1 MKQVILEKTLPLQ
14 LLTVESDTNML
25 DVRNYE
31 LTFSLNTAVDETFD
45 GDPVLE
51 AQFQQNTSF
60 TSIACLIEA
69 TLNKSI
75 MFDIENSD
83 TNYQRF
89 NDFENNFIIL
99 PDCSDL
105 MLCAAL
111 HCKFNTI
118 CTELTTVHKIVLKD
132 VNDGL
137 AYSYDVDTFEEG
149 YSELPTL
156 TEWIGEL
163 SYFDQSWWFRKDI
176 TTFDKAATSEEE
188 LANWKLEYAEAD
200 GEKKNMQ
207 MLKDIHESM
216 VEIFYGTDGGSKD
229 AIKKSGQLIEVDFK
243 NKG

>member
-14 LLTVESDTNML
+14 LLTVESDTNMF

-31 LTFSLNTAVDETFD
+31 ITFSLNTTIDETFD
-45 GDPVLE
+45 GDSVLE

-75 MFDIENSD
+75 MFDIDNSD
-83 TNYQRF
+83 VNYQRF

-99 PDCSDL
+99 PECSDV

-111 HCKFNTI
+111 HCKFNSI
-118 CTELTTVHKIVLKD
+118 CTDLTTVHKVVLKD
-132 VNDGL
+132 VCDGL

-156 TEWIGEL
+156 QDWIGDL

-176 TTFDKAATSEEE
+176 TTFDKAATSEED
-188 LANWKLEYAEAD
+188 LADWKLHYAEAE
-200 GEKKNMQ
+200 GPRKNVQ
-207 MLKDIHESM
+207 MLEDIHASM
-216 VEIFYGTDGGSKD
+216 TEIFYGKDGGD
-229 AIKKSGQLIEVDFK
+229 TTAIKKTGQLIEVDFK